1 MSKLKFNYTKA
12 KPKQKHRVIRL
23 ITPDHS
29 IYPELLK
36 ARDEQLQKQIKEKEA
51 KNVQ

>member
-1 MSKLKFNYTKA
+1 MSKLKFNCTKFETP
-12 KPKQKHRVIRL
+12 KPPRVFRL